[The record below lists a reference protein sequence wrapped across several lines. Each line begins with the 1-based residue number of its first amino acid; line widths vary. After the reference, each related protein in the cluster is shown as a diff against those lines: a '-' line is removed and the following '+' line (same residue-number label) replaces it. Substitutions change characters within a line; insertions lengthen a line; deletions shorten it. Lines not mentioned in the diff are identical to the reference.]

1 MVILNRVSFIYKYMM
16 QTKAEIKGELAEEY
30 LYEFVNANRG
40 LSIYELSERLGWK
53 AEELHN
59 LVKRLEEG
67 GLIRTD
73 ESEEEELKRK
83 AEEEARAR
91 AQRELQRLKA
101 LERQLSERQAQLEA
115 RERALAENVARYS
128 RRILSQAAGLREAM
142 AAAMSAAI
150 LGELPQ
156 EERHELMNQLGK
168 TQLEMVNFLSY
179 LKEVGG
185 DGRK

>member
-1 MVILNRVSFIYKYMM
+1 M
-16 QTKAEIKGELAEEY
+16 QIKAEIKGELAEEY

-83 AEEEARAR
+83 VYPVGWKD
-91 AQRELQRLKA
+91 L
-101 LERQLSERQAQLEA
+101 
-115 RERALAENVARYS
+115 
-128 RRILSQAAGLREAM
+128 
-142 AAAMSAAI
+142 
-150 LGELPQ
+150 LP
-156 EERHELMNQLGK
+156 EDVKKSFFGK
-168 TQLEMVNFLSY
+168 
-179 LKEVGG
+179 
-185 DGRK
+185 